1 MQCHSMSIKSH
12 QLELSVSL
20 ITTSKVGEISKIC
33 CLNDVSMCGTFN
45 RPRKTVT
52 EMSRVSCQMIL
63 VPIWPLKK
71 ICTNNVVTGGILNE
85 KCLKSHTH
93 LPEKLVFIA

>member
-63 VPIWPLKK
+63 VPIWPLK
-71 ICTNNVVTGGILNE
+71 IFVLIML
-85 KCLKSHTH
+85 
-93 LPEKLVFIA
+93 